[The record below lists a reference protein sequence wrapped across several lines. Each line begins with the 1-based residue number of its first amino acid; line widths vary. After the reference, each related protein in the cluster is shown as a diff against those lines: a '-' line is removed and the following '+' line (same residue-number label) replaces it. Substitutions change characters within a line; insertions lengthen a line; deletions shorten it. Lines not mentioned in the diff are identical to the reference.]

1 MVASWSF
8 AAVAYIESDI
18 LGPGSHRGFLQGD
31 SAVMVRPKMTPLC
44 QTAVSRIT
52 WCGWCPTDPPQPS
65 SATISEGRFG
75 QGFLPLRWILD
86 LLQLVIMQ
94 ELLFCMSDT

>member
-44 QTAVSRIT
+44 QTASRGLLDAVGVRLT
-52 WCGWCPTDPPQPS
+52 
-65 SATISEGRFG
+65 
-75 QGFLPLRWILD
+75 LPNHPVR
-86 LLQLVIMQ
+86 Q
-94 ELLFCMSDT
+94 